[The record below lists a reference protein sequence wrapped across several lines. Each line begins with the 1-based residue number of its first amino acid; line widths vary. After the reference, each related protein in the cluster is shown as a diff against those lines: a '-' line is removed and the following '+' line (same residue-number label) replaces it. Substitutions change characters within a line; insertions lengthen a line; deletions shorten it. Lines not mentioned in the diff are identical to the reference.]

1 MSEKPTPQMFYVQDP
16 FTEEVQGPL
25 SASDLKQR
33 FSGGARR
40 MGRFKVNDWPM
51 DACQSG
57 QGTQAT
63 HGSFP

>member
-40 MGRFKVNDWPM
+40 MGRFKVSDWPM
-51 DACQSG
+51 DAC
-57 QGTQAT
+57 
-63 HGSFP
+63 